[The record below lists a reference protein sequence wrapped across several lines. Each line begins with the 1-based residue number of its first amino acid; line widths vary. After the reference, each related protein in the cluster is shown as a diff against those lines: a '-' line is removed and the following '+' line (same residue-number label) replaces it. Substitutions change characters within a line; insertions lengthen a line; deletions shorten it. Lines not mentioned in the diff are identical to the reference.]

1 MLADALS
8 LVLSRLSV
16 SVFVYLLAR
25 LVVTAEP
32 KLASLL
38 RATASSLRV
47 SRAAGALLMRLVI
60 LLPTN
65 VLQKL
70 VVAAVLSLLRSS
82 AAGRV
87 TVPVKVGLL
96 VGA

>member
-1 MLADALS
+1 
-8 LVLSRLSV
+8 
-16 SVFVYLLAR
+16 LAR
-25 LVVTAEP
+25 LVVTTEP

-38 RATASSLRV
+38 RAAASSLRV
-47 SRAAGALLMRLVI
+47 SNAAGALLMRVVI
-60 LLPTN
+60 LLPTR

-82 AAGRV
+82 TAGRV

-96 VGA
+96 IGA